1 MILVYFKE
9 GSKNKNIVEQLL
21 KKYGEEFKEVGDNHL
36 EQTLVQ
42 VFSNQDEAVSN
53 QKYEDFLFLDTM
65 KPETIQQFAREL
77 NQKGVHIGRVA
88 VRTENNVSWKL
99 GDLMEEVDQEFRYF
113 LLRDRLYEL
122 VSHPDKERLEKDP
135 SYLKLMSSI
144 YALIEDPK
152 TPYEDLKRALVI
164 LTEKK

>member
-21 KKYGEEFKEVGDNHL
+21 KEYGEEFKEVGDNHL

-88 VRTENNVSWKL
+88 VRT
-99 GDLMEEVDQEFRYF
+99 
-113 LLRDRLYEL
+113 
-122 VSHPDKERLEKDP
+122 
-135 SYLKLMSSI
+135 
-144 YALIEDPK
+144 
-152 TPYEDLKRALVI
+152 
-164 LTEKK
+164 